1 MYELEERRIE
11 NAYSARDM
19 SEVDSWAWN
28 YWNNVIGALVRRLN
42 DRLNNQMVLALVT
55 LITALGISAVAAF
68 YSIVGLMAIFSA
80 SALSIAVMGI
90 VLEIGKLITAS
101 WLYQNWKKIPLLLK
115 SYLTIAVIVLMFIT
129 SMGIFG
135 YLSKAHIDQ
144 GSGTSELYVKVERL
158 DNRIT
163 SERKIITRAE
173 KQLSALDSALD
184 KYLELG
190 AVSKGLKKREDQ
202 EQERNALTDNI
213 NNAQGRIDKLLD
225 EKSEYKLQIN
235 SFEVEVGPL
244 KYISALVY
252 GDEALDYIDT
262 AVRAVILI
270 LVFVFDPL
278 AVLLIIAANM
288 SFAEYNEK
296 RKRALARKNKVPKD
310 AIKTTVSQEQNGLRK
325 VTKSVNGVSMEYYE

>member
-1 MYELEERRIE
+1 
-11 NAYSARDM
+11 
-19 SEVDSWAWN
+19 
-28 YWNNVIGALVRRLN
+28 
-42 DRLNNQMVLALVT
+42 MVLALVT

-80 SALSIAVMGI
+80 SALSIAIMGI

-101 WLYQNWKKIPLLLK
+101 WLYQNWKRVPFLLK

-202 EQERNALTDNI
+202 EQERNSLTDNI

-296 RKRALARKNKVPKD
+296 RKRALARKNKVPKG
-310 AIKTTVSQEQNGLRK
+310 AIKTTVGKEQNGLRK

>member
-1 MYELEERRIE
+1 
-11 NAYSARDM
+11 
-19 SEVDSWAWN
+19 
-28 YWNNVIGALVRRLN
+28 
-42 DRLNNQMVLALVT
+42 MVLALVT

-101 WLYQNWKKIPLLLK
+101 WLYQNWKRVPFLLK

-202 EQERNALTDNI
+202 EQERNALIGNI

-262 AVRAVILI
+262 AVRALILI
-270 LVFVFDPL
+270 LVFFFDPL
-278 AVLLIIAANM
+278 AVLLIIAANI
-288 SFAEYNEK
+288 SFAEYNDK
-296 RKRALARKNKVPKD
+296 RKRALARKNKVPKN
-310 AIKTTVSQEQNGLRK
+310 AIKTTVGQPQNGLRK
-325 VTKSVNGVSMEYYE
+325 VTKEQNGVSMEYYE

>member
-1 MYELEERRIE
+1 
-11 NAYSARDM
+11 
-19 SEVDSWAWN
+19 
-28 YWNNVIGALVRRLN
+28 
-42 DRLNNQMVLALVT
+42 MVLALVT

-101 WLYQNWKKIPLLLK
+101 WLYQNWKRVPFLLK

-202 EQERNALTDNI
+202 EQERNALIGNI

-278 AVLLIIAANM
+278 AVLLIIAANI

-296 RKRALARKNKVPKD
+296 RKRALARKNKVPKG

>member
-1 MYELEERRIE
+1 
-11 NAYSARDM
+11 
-19 SEVDSWAWN
+19 
-28 YWNNVIGALVRRLN
+28 
-42 DRLNNQMVLALVT
+42 MVLALVT

-101 WLYQNWKKIPLLLK
+101 WLYQNWKRVPFLLK
-115 SYLTIAVIVLMFIT
+115 SYLTIAVIILMFIT

-158 DNRIT
+158 DNRIA

-202 EQERNALTDNI
+202 EQERNALIGNI

-278 AVLLIIAANM
+278 AVLLIIAANI
-288 SFAEYNEK
+288 SFTEYNEK
-296 RKRALARKNKVPKD
+296 RKRALARKNKVPKN
-310 AIKTTVSQEQNGLRK
+310 AIKTTVGQPQNGLRK
-325 VTKSVNGVSMEYYE
+325 VTKEQNGVSMEYYE

>member
-1 MYELEERRIE
+1 
-11 NAYSARDM
+11 
-19 SEVDSWAWN
+19 
-28 YWNNVIGALVRRLN
+28 
-42 DRLNNQMVLALVT
+42 MVLALVT

-101 WLYQNWKKIPLLLK
+101 WLYQNWKRVPFLLK
-115 SYLTIAVIVLMFIT
+115 SYLTIAVVILMFIT

-202 EQERNALTDNI
+202 EQERNALIGNI

-278 AVLLIIAANM
+278 AVLLIIAANI

-296 RKRALARKNKVPKD
+296 RKRALARKNKVPKG

>member
-1 MYELEERRIE
+1 
-11 NAYSARDM
+11 
-19 SEVDSWAWN
+19 
-28 YWNNVIGALVRRLN
+28 
-42 DRLNNQMVLALVT
+42 MVLALVT

-101 WLYQNWKKIPLLLK
+101 WLYQNWKRVPFLLK
-115 SYLTIAVIVLMFIT
+115 SYLTIAVIILMFIT

-158 DNRIT
+158 DNRIA
-163 SERKIITRAE
+163 SERKIIKRAE
-173 KQLSALDSALD
+173 TQLSALDSALD

-202 EQERNALTDNI
+202 EQERNALIDNI

-262 AVRAVILI
+262 AVRGVILI

-278 AVLLIIAANM
+278 AVLLIIAANI

-296 RKRALARKNKVPKD
+296 RKRALARKRKQLEKQNEGKV
-310 AIKTTVSQEQNGLRK
+310 KTTVTEQSNGMK
-325 VTKSVNGVSMEYYE
+325 KITKQQGNVSMEYYE

>member
-1 MYELEERRIE
+1 MI
-11 NAYSARDM
+11 
-19 SEVDSWAWN
+19 
-28 YWNNVIGALVRRLN
+28 
-42 DRLNNQMVLALVT
+42 LALVT

-101 WLYQNWKKIPLLLK
+101 WLYQNWKRVPFLLK
-115 SYLTIAVIVLMFIT
+115 SYLTIAVIILMFIT

-213 NNAQGRIDKLLD
+213 NNAQSRIDKLLD

-296 RKRALARKNKVPKD
+296 RKRALARKNKVPKG
-310 AIKTTVSQEQNGLRK
+310 AIKTTVGKEENGLRK

>member
-1 MYELEERRIE
+1 
-11 NAYSARDM
+11 
-19 SEVDSWAWN
+19 
-28 YWNNVIGALVRRLN
+28 
-42 DRLNNQMVLALVT
+42 MVLALVT

-101 WLYQNWKKIPLLLK
+101 WLYQNWKRVPFLLK
-115 SYLTIAVIVLMFIT
+115 SYLTIAVIILMFIT

-202 EQERNALTDNI
+202 EQERNALTNTI
-213 NNAQGRIDKLLD
+213 NNAQSKIDKLLD

-278 AVLLIIAANM
+278 AVLLIIAANI

-296 RKRALARKNKVPKD
+296 RKRALARKNRVPKG
-310 AIKTTVSQEQNGLRK
+310 AIKTTVSEEQNGLRK

>member
-1 MYELEERRIE
+1 
-11 NAYSARDM
+11 
-19 SEVDSWAWN
+19 
-28 YWNNVIGALVRRLN
+28 
-42 DRLNNQMVLALVT
+42 MVLALVT

-80 SALSIAVMGI
+80 SAFSIAVMGI

-101 WLYQNWKKIPLLLK
+101 WLYQNWKKVPLLLK
-115 SYLTIAVIVLMFIT
+115 SYLTIAVIILMFIT

-158 DNRIT
+158 DNRIA
-163 SERKIITRAE
+163 SERKIIKRAE
-173 KQLSALDSALD
+173 TQLSALDSALD

-202 EQERNALTDNI
+202 EQERKALTDNI
-213 NNAQGRIDKLLD
+213 NNAQSRIDKLLD

-235 SFEVEVGPL
+235 SFEVEIGPL

-252 GDEALDYIDT
+252 GDEALDFIDT

-296 RKRALARKNKVPKD
+296 RKRALARKRKQLEKQNEGKV
-310 AIKTTVSQEQNGLRK
+310 KTTVTEESNGMK
-325 VTKSVNGVSMEYYE
+325 KITKQQGNVSMEYYE

>member
-1 MYELEERRIE
+1 
-11 NAYSARDM
+11 
-19 SEVDSWAWN
+19 
-28 YWNNVIGALVRRLN
+28 
-42 DRLNNQMVLALVT
+42 MVLALVT

-101 WLYQNWKKIPLLLK
+101 WLYQNWKRVPFLLK
-115 SYLTIAVIVLMFIT
+115 SYLTIAVVILMFIT

-158 DNRIT
+158 DNRIA
-163 SERKIITRAE
+163 SERKIIKRAE
-173 KQLSALDSALD
+173 TQLSALDSALD

-262 AVRAVILI
+262 AVRGVILI

-296 RKRALARKNKVPKD
+296 RKRALARKNRVPKG
-310 AIKTTVSQEQNGLRK
+310 AIKTTVSEEQNGLRK

>member
-1 MYELEERRIE
+1 
-11 NAYSARDM
+11 
-19 SEVDSWAWN
+19 
-28 YWNNVIGALVRRLN
+28 
-42 DRLNNQMVLALVT
+42 MVLALVT

-101 WLYQNWKKIPLLLK
+101 WLYQNWKRVPFLLK

-158 DNRIT
+158 DNRII

-202 EQERNALTDNI
+202 EQERNALTNTI
-213 NNAQGRIDKLLD
+213 NNAQSRIDKLLD

-278 AVLLIIAANM
+278 AVLLIIAANI

-296 RKRALARKNKVPKD
+296 RKRALARKNKVPKG

>member
-1 MYELEERRIE
+1 
-11 NAYSARDM
+11 
-19 SEVDSWAWN
+19 
-28 YWNNVIGALVRRLN
+28 
-42 DRLNNQMVLALVT
+42 MVLALVT

-101 WLYQNWKKIPLLLK
+101 WLYQNWKRVPFLLK
-115 SYLTIAVIVLMFIT
+115 SYLTIAVIILMFIT

-202 EQERNALTDNI
+202 EQERNALIDNI

-278 AVLLIIAANM
+278 AVLLIIAANI

-296 RKRALARKNKVPKD
+296 RKRALARKNRVPKG

>member
-1 MYELEERRIE
+1 
-11 NAYSARDM
+11 
-19 SEVDSWAWN
+19 
-28 YWNNVIGALVRRLN
+28 
-42 DRLNNQMVLALVT
+42 MVLALVT

-101 WLYQNWKKIPLLLK
+101 WLYQNWKRVPFLLK
-115 SYLTIAVIVLMFIT
+115 SYLTIAVIILMFIT

-173 KQLSALDSALD
+173 KQLSALDSALE

-202 EQERNALTDNI
+202 EQERNALTNTI
-213 NNAQGRIDKLLD
+213 NNAQSKIDKLLD

-235 SFEVEVGPL
+235 SFEVEIGPL

-278 AVLLIIAANM
+278 AVLLIIAANI

-296 RKRALARKNKVPKD
+296 RKRALARKNRVPKG
-310 AIKTTVSQEQNGLRK
+310 AIKTTVSEEQNGLRK

>member
-1 MYELEERRIE
+1 
-11 NAYSARDM
+11 
-19 SEVDSWAWN
+19 
-28 YWNNVIGALVRRLN
+28 
-42 DRLNNQMVLALVT
+42 MVLALVT

-101 WLYQNWKKIPLLLK
+101 WLYQNWKRVPFLLK

-163 SERKIITRAE
+163 SERKIIIRAE

-202 EQERNALTDNI
+202 EQERNALTNTI
-213 NNAQGRIDKLLD
+213 NNAQSRIDKLLD
-225 EKSEYKLQIN
+225 EKSEYRLQIN

-278 AVLLIIAANM
+278 AVLLIIAANI

-296 RKRALARKNKVPKD
+296 RKRALARKNKVPKG

>member
-1 MYELEERRIE
+1 
-11 NAYSARDM
+11 
-19 SEVDSWAWN
+19 
-28 YWNNVIGALVRRLN
+28 
-42 DRLNNQMVLALVT
+42 MVLALVT

-101 WLYQNWKKIPLLLK
+101 WLYQNWKRVPFLLK

-202 EQERNALTDNI
+202 EQERNSLTDNI
-213 NNAQGRIDKLLD
+213 NNVQGRIDKLLD

-278 AVLLIIAANM
+278 AVLLIIAANI
-288 SFAEYNEK
+288 SFAEYNDK
-296 RKRALARKNKVPKD
+296 RKRALARKNKVPKN
-310 AIKTTVSQEQNGLRK
+310 AIKTTVGQPQNGLRK
-325 VTKSVNGVSMEYYE
+325 VTKEQNGVSMEYYE

>member
-1 MYELEERRIE
+1 
-11 NAYSARDM
+11 
-19 SEVDSWAWN
+19 
-28 YWNNVIGALVRRLN
+28 
-42 DRLNNQMVLALVT
+42 MVLALVT

-101 WLYQNWKKIPLLLK
+101 WLYQNWKRVPFLLK

-202 EQERNALTDNI
+202 EQERNALIGNI
-213 NNAQGRIDKLLD
+213 NNAEGRIDKLLD

-296 RKRALARKNKVPKD
+296 RKRALARKNRVPKG

>member
-1 MYELEERRIE
+1 MI
-11 NAYSARDM
+11 
-19 SEVDSWAWN
+19 
-28 YWNNVIGALVRRLN
+28 
-42 DRLNNQMVLALVT
+42 LALVT

-158 DNRIT
+158 DNRIA
-163 SERKIITRAE
+163 SERKIIKRAE
-173 KQLSALDSALD
+173 TQLSALDSALD

-213 NNAQGRIDKLLD
+213 NNAQSRIDKLLD

-296 RKRALARKNKVPKD
+296 RKRALARKNRVPKG
-310 AIKTTVSQEQNGLRK
+310 AIKTTVSEEQNGLRK

>member
-1 MYELEERRIE
+1 
-11 NAYSARDM
+11 
-19 SEVDSWAWN
+19 
-28 YWNNVIGALVRRLN
+28 
-42 DRLNNQMVLALVT
+42 MVLALVT

-101 WLYQNWKKIPLLLK
+101 WLYQNWKRVPFLLK

-202 EQERNALTDNI
+202 EQERNALIGNI

-235 SFEVEVGPL
+235 SFEV
-244 KYISALVY
+244 
-252 GDEALDYIDT
+252 
-262 AVRAVILI
+262 
-270 LVFVFDPL
+270 
-278 AVLLIIAANM
+278 VLLHAVQI
-288 SFAEYNEK
+288 
-296 RKRALARKNKVPKD
+296 
-310 AIKTTVSQEQNGLRK
+310 
-325 VTKSVNGVSMEYYE
+325 VNLLFPGIVF

>member
-1 MYELEERRIE
+1 
-11 NAYSARDM
+11 
-19 SEVDSWAWN
+19 
-28 YWNNVIGALVRRLN
+28 
-42 DRLNNQMVLALVT
+42 MVLALVT

-101 WLYQNWKKIPLLLK
+101 WLYQNWKRVPFLLK
-115 SYLTIAVIVLMFIT
+115 SYLTIAVVILMFIT

-202 EQERNALTDNI
+202 EQERNALIGNI

-278 AVLLIIAANM
+278 AVLLIIAANI
-288 SFAEYNEK
+288 SFTEYNEK
-296 RKRALARKNKVPKD
+296 RKRALARKNKVPKG